1 MRKILAMF
9 AIAALAGVV
18 ASVATAAQVWTLT
31 TTKAERIL
39 VREGTVHLA
48 PADRTSLEGELRL
61 EVARFRGLEMAAGE
75 TGNTE
80 AWWAYNAAASRYF
93 LALQSVRSGLEIEN
107 AACKG
112 AGKATGG
119 NRFQRFDCLATS
131 KVLSIPTTE
140 LGVSGDDGLPTVL
153 EGQARDVGP
162 LITQFRVRVTGKSVI
177 QYR

>member
-31 TTKAERIL
+31 ETKAERML

-75 TGNTE
+75 MGNTE
-80 AWWAYNAAASRYF
+80 AWWIYNSVASRYF
-93 LALQSVRSGLEIEN
+93 LALQSVRRGLEIEN
-107 AACKG
+107 AACAG

-119 NRFQRFDCLATS
+119 NRFQRFNCLATS
-131 KVLSIPTTE
+131 EVLYVPSTE
-140 LGVSGDDGLPTVL
+140 LEISGDDGLPTVL
-153 EGQARDVGP
+153 EGAPRKVGP
-162 LITQFRVRVTGKSVI
+162 LITQVRVRVTGKSAI
-177 QYR
+177 EYR